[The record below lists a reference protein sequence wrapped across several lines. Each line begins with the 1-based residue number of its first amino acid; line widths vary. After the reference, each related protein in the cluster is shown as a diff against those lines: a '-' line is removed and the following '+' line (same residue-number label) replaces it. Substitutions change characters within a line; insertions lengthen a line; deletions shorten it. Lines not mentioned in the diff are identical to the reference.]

1 MPDVYIPYAMLHAS
15 PITFHFADIPV
26 TIKLCDAET
35 SILSVDGAFKLTD
48 ASNCIANPVHL
59 VKAGSAFVLEYKGL
73 ECEVRLGRRI
83 TVLERASI
91 FYIFYYKV
99 ILPLSYVQSA
109 HK

>member
-83 TVLERASI
+83 TVLERD
-91 FYIFYYKV
+91 
-99 ILPLSYVQSA
+99 
-109 HK
+109 